1 MDFNLI
7 TQNKN
12 QIESIDFD
20 FKKIFDESFVDLSE
34 ELPRPETL
42 ISIGR
47 HEFKGKFYPTS
58 VMTAG
63 EMSAIVAP
71 SKSMKSFF
79 KSALLACYIS
89 NNSQDLF
96 PRIQGFRDDDYVVID
111 IDTEQGKYYT
121 QRTFRRVA
129 EISKGVYKNYKG
141 FAMRKYTAEERV
153 NFVDQLIKNQIEVFG
168 NKIKIISID
177 GIADFVDDT
186 NDIVMSKQ
194 VSDKLMRWTDE
205 YGIHIIVVIHKLSGS
220 NKPVGHL
227 GSFVTKKA
235 ETVFLLNRTEDNMIE
250 VTAPFTRGF
259 PLDPFYFSINK
270 DGLPYEIDVDSAEI
284 IEQLSGKK
292 KVESKRF

>member
-1 MDFNLI
+1 MDFNVI
-7 TQNKN
+7 TQNKEDVSQN
-12 QIESIDFD
+12 FD
-20 FKKIFDESFVDLSE
+20 FRKIFNESFVDLSE
-34 ELPRPETL
+34 ELPKPETL
-42 ISIGR
+42 IAIGR
-47 HEFKGKFYPTS
+47 HEFKGKYYPTG

-96 PRIQGFRDDDYVVID
+96 PSIQGFRDDDYVVID

-129 EISKGVYKNYKG
+129 EISKGVYGNYKG
-141 FAMRKYTAEERV
+141 FAMRKYSAEERV
-153 NFVDQLIKNQIEVFG
+153 NFVEELIKNQIEIFG
-168 NKIKIISID
+168 KKIKIISID
-177 GIADFVDDT
+177 GVADLVDDT

-235 ETVFLLNRTEDNMIE
+235 ETVFLLDRKDEKIIE

-259 PLDPFYFSINK
+259 PLDPLYFSINK
-270 DGLPYEIDVDSAEI
+270 DGLPHEIEYDSVET
-284 IEQLSGKK
+284 IEKLTGIKK
-292 KVESKRF
+292 NDRKRF